1 MRGAGQ
7 AARERAVVNG
17 DRTHEQADR
26 AERPRVIMRG
36 DGDDRPQ
43 GQYHGDGREYAPRLE
58 GGAAQPVPFGFD
70 VRGRPGHHTAG
81 GMADQRGG
89 EYAVAAGESDAP
101 AP

>member
-1 MRGAGQ
+1 MVMG
-7 AARERAVVNG
+7 
-17 DRTHEQADR
+17 
-26 AERPRVIMRG
+26 G

-89 EYAVAAGESDAP
+89 EDAVAAGVAAVEQRDQDRHIADESDAP

>member
-43 GQYHGDGREYAPRLE
+43 PAKALLRHLGLAADIEAIAFGQL
-58 GGAAQPVPFGFD
+58 
-70 VRGRPGHHTAG
+70 
-81 GMADQRGG
+81 
-89 EYAVAAGESDAP
+89 DAL
-101 AP
+101 